1 MTSTNSPAENPV
13 SLILK
18 TDSRGRI
25 CMPAQGREALLD
37 EFEKSGLSGAK
48 FAALS
53 GIKYSTFACWA
64 QKRRSKRHE
73 PTTPA
78 KPARK
83 AESVAR
89 LEAVVQEA
97 CEQAGSRNGSLVLHL
112 PGGIRAELA
121 TADGV
126 ALAAALIRALDKPC

>member
-1 MTSTNSPAENPV
+1 MTSAPENSG

-18 TDSRGRI
+18 TDSRGRV
-25 CMPAQGREALLD
+25 CMPAQRREALLD

-64 QKRRSKRHE
+64 QRRRRQQNQP
-73 PTTPA
+73 PT
-78 KPARK
+78 ARK
-83 AESVAR
+83 RAHKTEPVAW

-97 CEQAGSRNGSLVLHL
+97 CEQAGPKSGSLVLHL
-112 PGGIRAELA
+112 PGGVRAELA
-121 TADGV
+121 TAGGV
-126 ALAAALIRALDKPC
+126 ALAAALIRALERPC